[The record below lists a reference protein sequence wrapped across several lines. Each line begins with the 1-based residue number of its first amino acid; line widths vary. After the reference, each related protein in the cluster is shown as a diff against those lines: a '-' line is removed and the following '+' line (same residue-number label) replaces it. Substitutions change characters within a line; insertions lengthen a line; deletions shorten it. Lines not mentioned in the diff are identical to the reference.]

1 MPQAHSSETH
11 RICLV
16 RAGSHAY
23 GLNREG
29 SDEDYRGVFVAP
41 PAEVIGLNPVDFHMI
56 SADHTLFEVR
66 KFLKLCRECNP
77 NIIELLFS
85 DGDNLLETS
94 PYWER
99 IRARREVFV
108 TRLARKTFSGYA
120 MDQLRK
126 IRSHYKYVNDPQPV
140 AEPDPARYLRTK
152 HIEGLGHKDVF
163 DQNAYDDAR
172 RTWKQYWEWKR
183 KRNPDRAVLEEKFG
197 YDTKHAMHLIRL
209 LRMGGEI
216 LRGEG
221 VQVMRA
227 DREEL
232 LAIRSGALTY
242 EELEAEAA
250 RLEARLELDLAISP
264 LPETP
269 DDGVIE
275 ALLLETYREY
285 WRDKG
290 LW

>member
-1 MPQAHSSETH
+1 MTENHISETH

-29 SDEDYRGVFVAP
+29 SDEDFRGVFVAP
-41 PAEVIGLNPVDFHMI
+41 PAEVIGLNPVDFHAV
-56 SADHTLFEVR
+56 SADFTYFEVR
-66 KFLKLCRECNP
+66 KFLKLCRDCNP

-85 DGDNLLETS
+85 DGPNLLETS

-99 IRARREVFV
+99 IRSHRDIFV
-108 TRLARKTFSGYA
+108 TKVARKTFSGYA

-140 AEPDPARYLRTK
+140 AEPEPSRYMKTK
-152 HIEGLGHKDVF
+152 YIEGLGHKEVF
-163 DQNAYDDAR
+163 DQTAYDDAR
-172 RTWKQYWEWKR
+172 RTWRQYWEWKR
-183 KRNPDRAVLEEKFG
+183 KRNPDRAVLEVKFG

-221 VQVMRA
+221 VLVLRP

-242 EELEAEAA
+242 DDLETEAA
-250 RLEARLELDLAISP
+250 RLEARLELDLENSP
-264 LPETP
+264 LPEGP
-269 DDGVIE
+269 DDGLIE
-275 ALLLETYREY
+275 ELLLETYRAY
-285 WRDKG
+285 WRDHG